1 MPTPSQNRVRKRGAA
16 ISPSEDADRNIRK
29 AHKVSRACDQC
40 KARKTRCSGTL
51 PCDRCV
57 LRRLSCVYDA
67 DYARGRPPTPPPSLY
82 GPILRPPLTIRR
94 ILTVLD
100 SPNPAQVPGP
110 PAVTPRSDTGSS
122 SLGRAQTMAGPSAT
136 TTFGESPEEVE
147 AAEVERQDF
156 DPTSGLAFF
165 QRAHQRLIAQQ
176 TQTSMNSHLLDGGVG
191 GEQTQQLLAS
201 AGDKPLLL
209 GAAEDNTIPSGD
221 SMLPD
226 FPSLVEFYFETCVV
240 TYRMFAQQRSV
251 MGWARAAQQNAQK
264 GHALTHGI
272 GNAKAAIVLAIV
284 AIATLKSDRA
294 QLHSA
299 GTWEDERPSLQ
310 KADRYYSMA
319 ASLIET
325 EVGMPC
331 LESAQARLVQVL
343 YLLQT
348 SRMNKA
354 WYLLGSTWH
363 VAAALELHRQQGRK
377 RGTSPPDYIT
387 LQGQRRTFWVAYTID
402 VYLSVVLGRPRH
414 IHDDDVDQELPA
426 AINDDEMSPEGP
438 VAHIDREEGDEETD
452 SNMESVIAHAQ
463 LARIIG
469 NISSEVY
476 SIKNVPREERL
487 AAASRSGQE
496 LSAWRLHLPPHLS
509 SVQPRS
515 LIPML
520 RRQAIAMRL
529 AYYHAVMHANRPFL
543 LGGSSSS
550 SPQSNAAAASSTL
563 EEESIAECISS
574 AKTALKTVQ
583 SMAADSTLLHAFW
596 WTPYVTFCALAV
608 VYIWEIQQSAGGRES
623 SEEDRKVLELAEK
636 CHARLAQSMSADSPS
651 WRYTVI
657 LEELRHSARVEQ
669 HSGDNN
675 MPTTTHVAPSSSAER
690 PAIHAVGPRAVYD
703 DQSQLAL
710 STVEYAYGVDDA
722 AGRSNVS
729 DMPLSFFQG
738 WQTTDWR
745 DLDASAFGFFGDLTA
760 SIEPFVPGN
769 GDV

>member
-1 MPTPSQNRVRKRGAA
+1 MPTPSQNRVRKRSAA
-16 ISPSEDADRNIRK
+16 VSPSEEDDRNIRK
-29 AHKVSRACDQC
+29 AHKVSRAC

-51 PCDRCV
+51 PCD
-57 LRRLSCVYDA
+57 
-67 DYARGRPPTPPPSLY
+67 
-82 GPILRPPLTIRR
+82 
-94 ILTVLD
+94 
-100 SPNPAQVPGP
+100 SPNP

-176 TQTSMNSHLLDGGVG
+176 TQTSMNSHLLDGGAG

-209 GAAEDNTIPSGD
+209 GAAADNAIPSGD

-354 WYLLGSTWH
+354 WPETWYL
-363 VAAALELHRQQGRK
+363 
-377 RGTSPPDYIT
+377 PPDYIT

-476 SIKNVPREERL
+476 SIKNVPKEERL

-496 LSAWRLHLPPHLS
+496 LSAWRSRLPPHLS

-529 AYYHAVMHANRPFL
+529 AYCHAVMHANRPFL

-608 VYIWEIQQSAGGRES
+608 VYIWEIQQSAGGSES

-675 MPTTTHVAPSSSAER
+675 MPTTNNLAPSSSAER

-760 SIEPFVPGN
+760 SIDPFVPGN
-769 GDV
+769 GDI

>member
-1 MPTPSQNRVRKRGAA
+1 MPTASLNRSRKRSAA
-16 ISPSEDADRNIRK
+16 TAAVTSPEQADSSTRK
-29 AHKVSRACDQC
+29 TQKVSRAC

-57 LRRLSCVYDA
+57 LRRLACDYDA
-67 DYARGRPPTPPPSLY
+67 DYARGRPPTPPPRLAAYWHHSSVGDGLIVSGTSSDDDDDDDDDGTKHHHHCHY
-82 GPILRPPLTIRR
+82 SRTI
-94 ILTVLD
+94 
-100 SPNPAQVPGP
+100 
-110 PAVTPRSDTGSS
+110 
-122 SLGRAQTMAGPSAT
+122 
-136 TTFGESPEEVE
+136 PEEVE

-165 QRAHQRLIAQQ
+165 QRAHQRLHEPPFL
-176 TQTSMNSHLLDGGVG
+176 SGSG
-191 GEQTQQLLAS
+191 GEQTQQLLTS

-209 GAAEDNTIPSGD
+209 GTSANNAILSGD
-221 SMLPD
+221 PGLPD

-251 MGWARAAQQNAQK
+251 MVWARTAQHNAQQGQALAQ
-264 GHALTHGI
+264 GL
-272 GNAKAAIVLAIV
+272 GNAKAAILLAIV
-284 AIATLKSDRA
+284 AIAILKSDRA
-294 QLHSA
+294 QLHASA
-299 GTWEDERPSLQ
+299 SDSRLWDERPSLQ

-319 ASLIET
+319 ASLVET
-325 EVGMPC
+325 EVGLPC
-331 LESAQARLVQVL
+331 LESTQARLVQVL

-354 WYLLGSTWH
+354 WYLLGTTWH
-363 VAAALELHRQQGRK
+363 VAAALELHRHQGRK
-377 RGTSPPDYIT
+377 RGSAPPDYIT
-387 LQGQRRTFWVAYTID
+387 LQGQRRTFWVAYAID

-426 AINDDEMSPEGP
+426 AISDEDMGLEGP
-438 VAHIDREEGDEETD
+438 VLRVDRDEEDEETD
-452 SNMESVIAHAQ
+452 SNMDSVIAHAQ

-469 NISSEVY
+469 TISSEVY
-476 SIKNVPREERL
+476 FIKDLPRKERL

-496 LSAWRLHLPPHLS
+496 LSAWRSRLPPHLS

-515 LIPML
+515 LIPAL

-529 AYYHAVMHANRPFL
+529 AYCHAVMHANRPFL
-543 LGGSSSS
+543 LGGGHGRDADA
-550 SPQSNAAAASSTL
+550 NADATSALDA
-563 EEESIAECISS
+563 SIAECIAS

-623 SEEDRKVLELAEK
+623 SDEDRKVLDLAEK
-636 CHARLAQSMSADSPS
+636 CHARLARSMSADSPS

-669 HSGDNN
+669 HAGRSV
-675 MPTTTHVAPSSSAER
+675 PTTDYLGPSSSSER
-690 PAIHAVGPRAVYD
+690 LLTHAAAAAAGSQAVYD
-703 DQSQLAL
+703 DQSQHPSSNPTA
-710 STVEYAYGVDDA
+710 TAYAYDDEA
-722 AGRSNVS
+722 AGRSNIC
-729 DMPLSFFQG
+729 DTPLSFFQG

-745 DLDASAFGFFGDLTA
+745 DLDASAFGFFENMTA
-760 SIEPFVPGN
+760 SIDAFIPGN
-769 GDV
+769 GI